1 MKNISKSKTFK
12 TKRFKYILQ
21 MRNELKNITLV
32 VIPTDKTN
40 LYQTFKVNK
49 YISCAIGQMWP

>member
-1 MKNISKSKTFK
+1 
-12 TKRFKYILQ
+12 